1 MIYLEKIQ
9 KIQLFKNENEKHE
22 ANQLLEL
29 ASGDYV
35 SRATFLLASRV
46 ISQRRGVAPTFTI
59 ENCERRSQ
67 NCERRS
73 QL

>member
-46 ISQRRGVAPTFTI
+46 ISQRGG
-59 ENCERRSQ
+59 ERISNRKG
-67 NCERRS
+67 N
-73 QL
+73 

>member
-1 MIYLEKIQ
+1 MIYLEKIHD
-9 KIQLFKNENEKHE
+9 KCPHQLFKNENEKHE

-46 ISQRRGVAPTFTI
+46 ISQRGG
-59 ENCERRSQ
+59 ERISNRKG
-67 NCERRS
+67 N
-73 QL
+73 